1 MSDLDRQRPAVA
13 PSRQGFHLDKRN
25 GKVFGVCAGSADY
38 FGIDAMLVRIGFVAG
53 ARRDVFGYS
62 LSALYAGSAL
72 AYSGGS
78 LPIEGAPTVARFWH
92 QVLPFTHYLT
102 AQMDQFLGAPA
113 RQASG
118 AALLLTGYAAAGL
131 ALATWLG
138 GRKSPA

>member
-1 MSDLDRQRPAVA
+1 VADGRIAAGDLCRPARLIA
-13 PSRQGFHLDKRN
+13 ASLALSF
-25 GKVFGVCAGSADY
+25 
-38 FGIDAMLVRIGFVAG
+38 GFVAG

-113 RQASG
+113 RRPG
-118 AALLLTGYAAAGL
+118 A
-131 ALATWLG
+131 
-138 GRKSPA
+138 RRCC